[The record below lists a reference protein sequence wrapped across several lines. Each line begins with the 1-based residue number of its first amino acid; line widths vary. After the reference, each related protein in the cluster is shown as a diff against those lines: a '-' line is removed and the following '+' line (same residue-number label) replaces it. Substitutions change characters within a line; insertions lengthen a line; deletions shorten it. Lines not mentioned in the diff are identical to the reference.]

1 MDDVPADDIGM
12 RYDDVELDGIDV
24 AVIAAAVATIDELFC
39 IADAFDVTVDE
50 ADACDIGLA
59 GCDVMVDDR

>member
-1 MDDVPADDIGM
+1 M

-39 IADAFDVTVDE
+39 ITDGLGVSVDE
-50 ADACDIGLA
+50 AVDCDIGLA
-59 GCDVMVDDR
+59 TWDVMVDDR